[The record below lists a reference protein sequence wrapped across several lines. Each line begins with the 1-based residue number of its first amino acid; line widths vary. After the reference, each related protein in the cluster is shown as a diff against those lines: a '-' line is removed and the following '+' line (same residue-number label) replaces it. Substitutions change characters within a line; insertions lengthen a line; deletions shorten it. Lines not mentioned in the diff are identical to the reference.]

1 MIDSKYLLTDEQMAH
16 FITKGYVVL
25 ENDLPREFHELVR
38 NKIDY
43 VCKEEGNPGNNFL
56 PRVPEIGEFFDTPV
70 VKGALTSILG
80 PDYFMHPHCHMHYNR
95 PGREKAQ
102 NWHKDGY
109 WSSMRS
115 HRPWWAMIFYYTHDV
130 TKEMGP
136 TGIMPGT
143 QYHQSFI
150 GEQGG
155 GLLPAG
161 KAGTLVLV
169 HFDIW
174 HHGSLNLTDNYRQM
188 LKFQFVRRTAPT
200 APSWNHTNKELVL
213 PDDLSFQQI
222 NLWQDVWAWLQ
233 GKAYVNHH
241 PMLDISQLSELRAA
255 IGSADGD
262 IRSRAADKLGLM
274 GADAAETA
282 SEMAILLDDPVEVAA
297 LNAAY
302 ALSHMGDNGMNAL
315 FRQMSDGSEQAALR
329 AAYGLQG
336 CCGKAVP
343 GLVGLLR
350 HPNEKR
356 RALAAFVLG
365 MIGSA
370 AREAASPLIAALTD
384 HSQWVRRNII
394 EALGMISQPGD
405 PAIIGIT
412 KALEQSLRDEEAKTG
427 DSAEGSSDSFQS
439 YISNKIGYTS
449 TLSLARIV
457 EKHHANLIVG
467 SLKKALASR
476 DRYVRAYASEALSL
490 LRTEEA
496 LDALFR
502 FFKVSR
508 WCKDTHKAS
517 NT

>member
-1 MIDSKYLLTDEQMAH
+1 MMDTKVLLTDEQMAQ

-25 ENDLPREFHELVR
+25 RNELPSDFHELVR

-56 PRVPEIGEFFDTPV
+56 PRVPEIGEFFETPV
-70 VKGALTSILG
+70 VRGALTSILG
-80 PDYFMHPHCHMHYNR
+80 PDYFMHPHNHMHYNR
-95 PGREKAQ
+95 PGKEKPQ

-130 TKEMGP
+130 TTEMGP
-136 TGIMPGT
+136 TAVMPGT

-150 GEQGG
+150 GEQGVEA
-155 GLLPAG
+155 LPAG
-161 KAGTLVLV
+161 KAGTMVLA

-174 HHGSLNLTDNYRQM
+174 HRGSHNLTETTRQM

-200 APSWNHTNKELVL
+200 APSWNHKNEELVL
-213 PDDLSFQQI
+213 PDDLSFGQI
-222 NLWQDVWAWLQ
+222 NLWQDVWAWLR
-233 GKAYVNHH
+233 GKERIDEQPTVD
-241 PMLDISQLSELRAA
+241 P
-255 IGSADGD
+255 SANNT
-262 IRSRAADKLGLM
+262 SRLAN
-274 GADAAETA
+274 
-282 SEMAILLDDPVEVAA
+282 LLDDSVEIAA

-302 ALSHMGDNGMNAL
+302 ALSHMGENGMNAL
-315 FRQMSDGSEQAALR
+315 FGQLTDGSEKAALR

-336 CCGKAVP
+336 CGRQAVP
-343 GLVGLLR
+343 GLVERLR

-365 MIGSA
+365 MLGSA
-370 AREAASPLIAALTD
+370 AREAVSPLLAALAD
-384 HSQWVRRNII
+384 DSEWVRRNSI
-394 EALGMISQPGD
+394 EALGMISEPGD
-405 PAIIGIT
+405 AALIGIAN
-412 KALEQSLRDEEAKTG
+412 ALEQSLRDEAVG
-427 DSAEGSSDSFQS
+427 GSDANSHSIQP
-439 YISNKIGYTS
+439 YILNKIGYTS
-449 TLSLARIV
+449 TLSLSRLAR
-457 EKHHANLIVG
+457 KQDADLIVG
-467 SLKKALASR
+467 ALKQALESR

-496 LDALFR
+496 LEVLFR